1 MSNSKNKGHSHHDP
15 ASDEFRKED
24 FPFYWLARVHG
35 RYTQNME
42 RLLKKI
48 DLDVPR
54 WRVLWILNEN
64 GESSIFR
71 DLHPCHCQ
79 TLDHHQDRL
88 PHERR
93 WAGRYCAKP

>member
-54 WRVLWILNEN
+54 ALDEALEVDGAIAEGVLRHRLRGLWRYAPSVAS
-64 GESSIFR
+64 GGPARFSF
-71 DLHPCHCQ
+71 Q
-79 TLDHHQDRL
+79 T
-88 PHERR
+88 
-93 WAGRYCAKP
+93 